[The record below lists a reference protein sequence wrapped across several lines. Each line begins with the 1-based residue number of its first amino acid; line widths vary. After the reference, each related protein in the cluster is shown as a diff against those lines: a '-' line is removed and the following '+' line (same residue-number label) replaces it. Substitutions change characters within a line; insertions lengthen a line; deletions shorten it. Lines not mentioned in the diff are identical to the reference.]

1 MSYER
6 KKLINILCILVIFSG
21 LLLLLGRGMT
31 VSAET
36 SNRVNERKYF
46 TSHVV
51 EPGDT
56 LWDICDIYMTEE
68 YSDRAE
74 YIDEVKESNR
84 LESDHIY
91 EGQLLIVPYY
101 ADKPF

>member
-1 MSYER
+1 MSYGR
-6 KKLINILCILVIFSG
+6 RRSIVFLCILVMFCA
-21 LLLLLGRGMT
+21 LLFLLVRGMN

-51 EPGDT
+51 ERGDT
-56 LWDICDIYMTEE
+56 LWDICDLYMTEE
-68 YSDRAE
+68 YSGRAE
-74 YIDEVKESNR
+74 YIEEVKESNK
-84 LESDHIY
+84 LESDYIY